1 MVIGIVLFLAYSAF
15 CYWAIFM
22 RGVEVLD
29 QFIISGR
36 SKKQF
41 GPRKLKLYIAIT
53 WFLWLGITLLQVF
66 FGPKT

>member
-1 MVIGIVLFLAYSAF
+1 
-15 CYWAIFM
+15 M

-36 SKKQF
+36 SHKKF

-53 WFLWLGITLLQVF
+53 WFLWLGITLLQVL
-66 FGPKT
+66 FGPKA

>member
-1 MVIGIVLFLAYSAF
+1 MAVGIILFLAFSIF

-22 RGVEVLD
+22 RGVEVLV

-36 SKKQF
+36 SHKKF

-53 WFLWLGITLLQVF
+53 WFLWLGITLLQVL
-66 FGPKT
+66 FGPKA

>member
-1 MVIGIVLFLAYSAF
+1 MGIVLFVAYSVL

-22 RGVEVLD
+22 RGVDVLD

-36 SKKQF
+36 SDKHF
-41 GPRKLKLYIAIT
+41 GPRKLKLYIAVT
-53 WFLWLGITLLQVF
+53 WLLWLGLTLLQVF